1 MVDVQFITKKADS
14 LLERDKSQM
23 QNHVNLTTTLL
34 KEIPELNQ
42 TVIDIAERHHE
53 KFDGSGYPNRHT
65 GGNIGIPALMAGIVD
80 VYQALT
86 SNRRHR
92 KKISPEE
99 AIETMRSW
107 TGHFDEV
114 LLEIFSEI
122 ILKKK

>member
-1 MVDVQFITKKADS
+1 MK
-14 LLERDKSQM
+14 
-23 QNHVNLTTTLL
+23 NHVNLTVTLL

-53 KFDGSGYPNRHT
+53 KFDGSGYPNGHT
-65 GGNIGIPALMAGIVD
+65 GGNIGIPALMAGIIV
-80 VYQALT
+80 VYEALT

-92 KKISPEE
+92 KKISPVE

-107 TGHFDEV
+107 DGHFDEV

-122 ILKKK
+122 IMKKRGK